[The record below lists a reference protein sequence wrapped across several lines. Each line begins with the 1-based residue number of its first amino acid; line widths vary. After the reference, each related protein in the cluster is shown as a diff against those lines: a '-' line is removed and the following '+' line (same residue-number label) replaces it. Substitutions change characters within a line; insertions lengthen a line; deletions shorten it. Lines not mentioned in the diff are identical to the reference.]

1 MCCRLQ
7 IRYAASVQNATGIV
21 LIEAMRHVGLPSL
34 EFLQCVPTTPYLSCP
49 LPCPPPPCAPPDTLR
64 RSARKCAG
72 KQIDKIHA
80 LAFHEYRATH
90 KTNSQVISLL
100 HLISIY
106 GTHPE
111 LRQWL
116 QATQSAVLVKHAQYL
131 DRLMEKRNDFSKER
145 NTSRLSIFNSLHFT
159 PLLPAMQHVRQT
171 YRASQLPSHAV
182 DDDGVR
188 PSMVNEIMSL
198 VRLFEEL
205 IGESPLIE
213 RMHPFA
219 TCHVSPL
226 VIWVPGICRQ

>member
-7 IRYAASVQNATGIV
+7 IRYAASVRNATGVV

-34 EFLQCVPTTPYLSCP
+34 EFLQ
-49 LPCPPPPCAPPDTLR
+49 A
-64 RSARKCAG
+64 ARKCAG
-72 KQIDKIHA
+72 EQIDKLHA

-90 KTNSQVISLL
+90 KTNSQVISLI

-171 YRASQLPSHAV
+171 YRASQLQSHDV

-188 PSMVNEIMSL
+188 PSMVNEIVSL
-198 VRLFEEL
+198 VRLFDEL

-226 VIWVPGICRQ
+226 VERMHQFAT